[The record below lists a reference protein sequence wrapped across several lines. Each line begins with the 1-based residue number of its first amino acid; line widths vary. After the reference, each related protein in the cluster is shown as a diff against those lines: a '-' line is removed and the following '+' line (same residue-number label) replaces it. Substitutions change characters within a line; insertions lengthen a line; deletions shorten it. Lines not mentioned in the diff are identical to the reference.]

1 MRKNRLIASVY
12 DRRTAV
18 KLGAGTAAAA
28 GIALLAPS
36 SARAA
41 MPERT
46 LSFYHLHTGEKLK
59 TTYWADGS
67 HIPDALADI
76 NHILRDFRTTE
87 TWPID
92 PRLLDLLHRV
102 QESLGTDEPYHVISG
117 YRSPATNTK
126 LANRS
131 AKVARR
137 SLHLAGQ
144 AIDVRL
150 PGRPLRKLHKAAV
163 AHKSGGVGY
172 YPKSNFIHMDVGRV
186 RYW

>member
-1 MRKNRLIASVY
+1 MRKKRLHTSTH
-12 DRRTAV
+12 DRRTV
-18 KLGAGTAAAA
+18 IKVGAGMAAAA
-28 GIALLAPS
+28 GTGLLAPS
-36 SARAA
+36 SVWAA
-41 MPERT
+41 KPERT
-46 LSFYHLHTGEKLK
+46 LSLYHLHTGEKLR

-67 HIPDALADI
+67 HIPEALADI
-76 NHILRDFRTTE
+76 NHILRDFRTAE
-87 TWPID
+87 AWPID

-102 QESLGTDEPYHVISG
+102 QESLGTDEPFHIISG

-131 AKVARR
+131 TKVARR

-150 PGRPLRKLHKAAV
+150 PGRPLRQLHKVAV
-163 AHKSGGVGY
+163 AQKSGGVGY
-172 YPKSNFIHMDVGRV
+172 YPKSNFIHIDVGRV